1 MANRTPP
8 PKPLHHT
15 SESAR
20 RANQIIRGRTLLMM
34 LLLGVATFLV
44 LFWKLYDLQI
54 NQYNE
59 LQARAVHQQTREV
72 SVNASR
78 GTIYDKNHNILASST
93 TAEKV
98 IIDPMRI
105 DQFVQAKQEA
115 QDEAAAKAKEQG
127 KTYVRKLIPDQSYI
141 AKGLARILELDQEK
155 IEEKMSHTSWEY
167 VVLRQKVEKETADEV
182 RRFINGE
189 IDPEGNDVDEDLRVS
204 FTGVYLDP
212 DSKRYYPYNAM
223 AANVLGFV
231 NAENIGG
238 VGLESKY
245 DDELSGDAGMTIFA
259 KDIQGQPLLFQ
270 YEQYFDAENGNDLV
284 LTMDINVQI
293 ALEKGIESMLS
304 KFDAANGGTG
314 IVMDVNSG
322 AILGMA
328 SYPNYDSN
336 QSGVLYEGNEKLK
349 SKLEKQLEEIE
360 KNRDQYEAQD
370 AAKAAARAEAGVEE
384 PEEEVSSYEAAV
396 TKAKTDTLQ
405 TQWRNKCVDS
415 TYEPG
420 STFKPI
426 TLAAALEEGVIN
438 MNTTFDCSGSVMVKG
453 WDKPFNCSRAAPGH
467 GHQSLKQAVGNSCNP
482 AFIKIGQTLGTSKF
496 YEYLKSFGL
505 MEKTNVDMIGEV
517 QGIFATEKNFN
528 SNIVSLASYAFGQTF
543 NVTPL
548 ELIRAQAA
556 CVNGGYLYEPYVV
569 EQVLD
574 NDGTVLRQHEA
585 KCIRQVVSEETSAKV
600 RECLEYV
607 VAEGTG
613 KNGQVAG
620 YRIGG
625 KTGTADK
632 TGTKTPSN
640 PKGDIVVSF
649 MCFAPA
655 DDPQYIMLIT
665 MDTPSR
671 TTGTFPSGGNMVA
684 PTASQ
689 IMSEILPV
697 LGVEPDYTADQLAG
711 ADAAVPH
718 VVGMDL
724 ESARAKL
731 ENAGFTFRTVG
742 NGAEVTAQ
750 TPEGG
755 AIVPN
760 NASIVLYLGEEK
772 NNDLRAVPN
781 VMGLTAAE
789 ANQRLTNAGF
799 IMRVAGTTSTDSGN
813 VKAIS
818 QDREEGTELAP
829 GSVVTVRF
837 GDNSVRD

>member
-1 MANRTPP
+1 MANRS
-8 PKPLHHT
+8 PKIPALHRK

-34 LLLGVATFLV
+34 LLLGVGTFLL

-54 NQYNE
+54 NQYDE
-59 LQARAVHQQTREV
+59 MTARAVHQQTREV

-98 IIDPMRI
+98 ILDPLRI
-105 DQFVQAKQEA
+105 GQYVESQEEA
-115 QDEAAAKAKEQG
+115 QDEAADRAREKGE
-127 KTYVRKLIPDQSYI
+127 TYTRQPIRDQSYI
-141 AKGLARILELDQEK
+141 ARGLSRILDIDQES
-155 IEEKMSHTSWEY
+155 IEKKMGNTKSEY
-167 VVLRQKVEKETADEV
+167 VVLRQKVEKELADEV
-182 RRFINGE
+182 RKFINGQIDEEGNE
-189 IDPEGNDVDEDLRVS
+189 IPEGQQRSV
-204 FTGVYLDP
+204 TGVYLEP

-231 NAENIGG
+231 NSENEGA
-238 VGLESKY
+238 VGLEVKY
-245 DDELSGDAGMTIFA
+245 DSDLSGDAGMTVSA
-259 KDIQGQPLLFQ
+259 KNNKGQPMLFQ
-270 YEQYFDAENGNDLV
+270 YEQYFDAENGSDLV
-284 LTMDINVQI
+284 LTLDINVQI
-293 ALEKGIESMLS
+293 ALEKGMESMLS
-304 KFDAANGGTG
+304 KFDAAKGGTG

-322 AILGMA
+322 ALLGMA

-336 QSGVLYEGNEKLK
+336 QSGVLYDEKLK
-349 SKLEKQLEEIE
+349 TKLEEQLAEMEGKQESYGSEE
-360 KNRDQYEAQD
+360 KYE
-370 AAKAAARAEAGVEE
+370 E
-384 PEEEVSSYEAAV
+384 AV
-396 TKAKTDTLQ
+396 TKLKTDTLHS
-405 TQWRNKCVDS
+405 QWRNKCIDS

-438 MNTTFDCSGSVMVKG
+438 MNSTYECSGSVMVKG
-453 WDKPFNCSRAAPGH
+453 WDKPFYCSRQTGH
-467 GHQSLKQAVGNSCNP
+467 GHQILKEAVGNSCNP

-505 MEKTNVDMIGEV
+505 MEKTGVDMIGEA
-517 QGIFATEKNFN
+517 QGIFTDEKSFN
-528 SNIVSLASYAFGQTF
+528 SNIVSLSSYAFGQTF
-543 NVTPL
+543 NVTPI

-574 NDGTVLRQHEA
+574 EEGNILRQHET
-585 KCIRQVVSEETSAKV
+585 KCVRQVVSEETSAKV

-613 KNGQVAG
+613 RNGQVMG
-620 YRIGG
+620 YRVGG

-632 TGTKTPSN
+632 TGTKTASN

-711 ADAAVPH
+711 ADAAVPN
-718 VVGMDL
+718 VVGQEL
-724 ESARAKL
+724 ETARAKL

-742 NGAEVTAQ
+742 NGETVTAQ

-781 VMGLTAAE
+781 VIGMTAAE
-789 ANQRLTNAGF
+789 ANQALTNAGF
-799 IMRVAGTTSTDSGN
+799 IMRVTGATSTESGN

-818 QDREEGTELAP
+818 QDRGEGTELVP

-837 GDNSVRD
+837 GDSSVRD

>member
-1 MANRTPP
+1 MANYSSKIPA
-8 PKPLHHT
+8 LHRK

-34 LLLGVATFLV
+34 LALGVCTFLL

-54 NQYNE
+54 NQYDE
-59 LQARAVHQQTREV
+59 MTARAVHQQTREV

-98 IIDPMRI
+98 IIDPLRI
-105 DQFVQAKQEA
+105 GQFVQTQEKE
-115 QDEAAAKAKEQG
+115 QEEAAARALEKGE
-127 KTYVRKLIPDQSYI
+127 TYTRQPIRDQSYI
-141 AKGLARILELDQEK
+141 ARGLSRILELDQESV
-155 IEEKMSHTSWEY
+155 EKKMENTKAEY
-167 VVLRQKVEKETADEV
+167 VILRRKVEKELADEI
-182 RRFINGE
+182 RKFINGQ
-189 IDPEGNDVDEDLRVS
+189 IDEEGNEIPKGQQRTL
-204 FTGVYLDP
+204 TGVHLEP

-231 NAENIGG
+231 NIDNEGG

-245 DDELSGDAGMTIFA
+245 DGDLSGEAGMTVSA
-259 KDIQGQPLLFQ
+259 KDNKGQPMLFQ
-270 YEQYFDAENGNDLV
+270 YEQYFDAENGSDLV
-284 LTMDINVQI
+284 LTLDINVQI
-293 ALEKGIESMLS
+293 ALEKGMESMLS

-322 AILGMA
+322 ALLGMA

-336 QSGVLYEGNEKLK
+336 QSGVLHDEKLK
-349 SKLEKQLEEIE
+349 SKLDTQLAEMEKKRE
-360 KNRDQYEAQD
+360 DYET
-370 AAKAAARAEAGVEE
+370 
-384 PEEEVSSYEAAV
+384 EEEYEEAVS
-396 TKAKTDTLQ
+396 KLKTDTLQ
-405 TQWRNKCVDS
+405 SQWRNKCIDS

-426 TLAAALEEGVIN
+426 TLAAALEEGVVN
-438 MNTTFDCSGSVMVKG
+438 MNSTFDCSGSVMVKG

-467 GHQSLKQAVGNSCNP
+467 GHQILKEAVGNSCNP
-482 AFIKIGQTLGTSKF
+482 AFIRIGQALGTSKF

-517 QGIFATEKNFN
+517 QGIFANEKNFN
-528 SNIVSLASYAFGQTF
+528 SNLVSLASYSFGQTF

-574 NDGTVLRQHEA
+574 GEGNILRQHET
-585 KCIRQVVSEETSAKV
+585 KCLRQVVSEETSAKV

-607 VAEGTG
+607 VASGTG
-613 KNGQVAG
+613 RNGQVTG
-620 YRIGG
+620 YRVGG

-632 TGTKTPSN
+632 TGTRTAAN

-711 ADAAVPH
+711 ADAAVPN
-718 VVGMDL
+718 VVGQDL
-724 ESARAKL
+724 ETAKARL
-731 ENAGFTFRTVG
+731 ENAGFAFRTVG
-742 NGAEVTAQ
+742 GGPEVTAQ

-760 NASIVLYLGEEK
+760 NASIILYLGEEK
-772 NNDLRAVPN
+772 NNDRRAAPGVIG
-781 VMGLTAAE
+781 MTAAE
-789 ANQRLTNAGF
+789 ANAAITNAGF
-799 IMRVAGTTSTDSGN
+799 IMRVTGATSTESGN

-818 QDREEGTELAP
+818 QDRAEGTELAP
-829 GSVVTVRF
+829 GSVITVRF
-837 GDNSVRD
+837 GDSSVRD